1 MTREEIEKKAEG
13 LAKTIGHPDGSFWNP
28 EQTLIEMAEWSASK
42 FLEFAEANA
51 FPVRGYVHKAVTLD
65 VLRSYFEGKE

>member
-1 MTREEIEKKAEG
+1 MKSQAEMDAEEYFDVWIPETLSPDKPF
-13 LAKTIGHPDGSFWNP
+13 LAG
-28 EQTLIEMAEWSASK
+28 ARK

-65 VLRSYFEGKE
+65 VLRSYLEGKE